1 MPIVTPGARVRLQAE
16 LESVQSAAA
25 SREVE
30 LKFEIDRARQGRKEL
45 ETRFAGLDPHKMATE
60 DHALA
65 QVKEVSRT
73 GDAVVLEPLGP
84 TAGGICSASP
94 L

>member
-1 MPIVTPGARVRLQAE
+1 MQAE
-16 LESVQSAAA
+16 LEAVKSAAA

-45 ETRFAGLDPHKMATE
+45 ENRYAGLDPQKMAQE

-65 QVKEVSRT
+65 QANQVRT
-73 GDAVVLEPLGP
+73 RGTRTPALKTRVDPL
-84 TAGGICSASP
+84 SWS